1 MCNPIR
7 SVNGNN
13 QKISVEEF
21 FHEQATSNNVEEDGQ
36 MDSEAMTNGSQS
48 LYGSLNKMQRLA
60 LMEAHYYA
68 VEVSRL
74 KMALR
79 LRSFGV
85 PWSGYT
91 WYKCF
96 QIACTES
103 MDSAAV
109 LLNEFSDRFMD
120 DLSRPSELEDFVYLM
135 FDLITHQSANPSL
148 IHQVAKIINNQFSDN
163 FFKSCE
169 KTLPDFSR
177 KDIHSTHSRS
187 LIDPKFVDNPDFSD
201 IKFLIEGKT
210 VYAHRIVLVNTS
222 ERFREL
228 LKDPNGMVELNDV
241 TYSVFRAML
250 EYIYSSNADFRKIC
264 ADYDISHLLNLLL
277 SSRIYGLQSLNT
289 ECLRFIKSMLSH
301 TNCLTIHSFAQENN
315 VDTLVSGCEDFMLCH
330 LTEFTENADFIA
342 CLRSHNFKRSLI
354 ARFIHSINH
363 RNPI

>member
-1 MCNPIR
+1 MCNPIICVK
-7 SVNGNN
+7 SHD

-21 FHEQATSNNVEEDGQ
+21 FHEQATSDNVADDGQ
-36 MDSEAMTNGSQS
+36 MDSDAMTKGPQS

-68 VEVSRL
+68 AEVSRL

-79 LRSFGV
+79 LRSLGV

-91 WYKCF
+91 LFKCF

-103 MDSAAV
+103 MDAAAV

-148 IHQVAKIINNQFSDN
+148 FHQVAKIINQQFSDS
-163 FFKSCE
+163 FLKSCE
-169 KTLPDFSR
+169 KTLADSSR
-177 KDIHSTHSRS
+177 KDIHPAHSRS
-187 LIDPKFVDNPDFSD
+187 LIDSKFVDNPDFSD
-201 IKFLIEGKT
+201 IKFLVEGKT

-222 ERFREL
+222 ERFCEL
-228 LKDPNGMVELNDV
+228 LKDPNGVVELNDV
-241 TYSVFRAML
+241 TYSVFRAIL

-264 ADYDISHLLNLLL
+264 TDCDISHLLNLLL
-277 SSRIYGLQSLNT
+277 SSRIYGLHSLNT
-289 ECLRFIKSMLSH
+289 ECLKFIKSMLSNA
-301 TNCLTIHSFAQENN
+301 NCLIIHSFAQENSF
-315 VDTLVSGCEDFMLCH
+315 DTLVSGCEDFMLCH
-330 LTEFTENADFIA
+330 LAELTENADFIA

-363 RNPI
+363 RNPK